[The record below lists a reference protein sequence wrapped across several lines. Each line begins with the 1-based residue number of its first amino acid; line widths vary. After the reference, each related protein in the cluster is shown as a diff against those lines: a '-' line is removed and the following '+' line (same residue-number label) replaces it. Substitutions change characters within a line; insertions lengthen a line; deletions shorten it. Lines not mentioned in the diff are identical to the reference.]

1 MNIRL
6 ALVTLILPAIMEVSG
21 LVMMLHP
28 PKERNAFFGYRTRR
42 SLLSKETW
50 DFANYYC
57 GTLYVYLGF
66 YVATVTLLTDII
78 VRITQMGKTGTAAV
92 IIAVVLIQSF
102 CFIFPIFFVEA
113 KLKANFDDQGNLTNP
128 AMDVRLSAAYDDSD
142 WNDWKND
149 DWKNDEWKEAWRDEY
164 SDWELWKK
172 MKDEEIAAKK
182 REAEAAK
189 REAVKGSAS
198 GDMVP
203 AFEKYDQMAS
213 ASGKRDERMVSE
225 FKKNGGMVSALEKDG
240 ESVSASEKNGK
251 TVSAP
256 GKDR

>member
-6 ALVTLILPAIMEVSG
+6 ALVTLILPAIMEISG

-66 YVATVTLLTDII
+66 YVAMAALLTDLII
-78 VRITQMGKTGTAAV
+78 RIINPEKSVAAAA

-102 CFIFPIFFVEA
+102 CFVFPIFFVEA
-113 KLKANFDDQGNLTNP
+113 KLKANFDDRGNLTNP
-128 AMDVRLSAAYDDSD
+128 AMNVKYSASYDDSD
-142 WNDWKND
+142 WD
-149 DWKNDEWKEAWRDEY
+149 DWKKDEWRDAWRDEY
-164 SDWELWKK
+164 SDWELWKQ

-182 REAEAAK
+182 RQK
-189 REAVKGSAS
+189 
-198 GDMVP
+198 
-203 AFEKYDQMAS
+203 
-213 ASGKRDERMVSE
+213 
-225 FKKNGGMVSALEKDG
+225 
-240 ESVSASEKNGK
+240 
-251 TVSAP
+251 SAP
-256 GKDR
+256 GSERTESANSAKPSEESTAKNGNMKTVQGGDNAREGSVNAAPSGGDVEEQGAETAPEE